1 MMLEMA
7 LKKETFRYE
16 IRREYVLFDLLRT
29 VKNKSCDPLKKVHMW
44 FVGEEGRDT
53 GGLTREMW
61 RLFSIEVQRICEGK
75 KGCLLIKHDATKLQ
89 VYNHYILWLFC
100 YL

>member
-1 MMLEMA
+1 M
-7 LKKETFRYE
+7 KK
-16 IRREYVLFDLLRT
+16 
-29 VKNKSCDPLKKVHMW
+29 KSFDPLKKVNVW

-89 VYNHYILWLFC
+89 VYIVTSEIC
-100 YL
+100 YLASITCISSYMLYKQFFSCCRRGYVLRWGC